1 MAEKKEYVKL
11 WLSYASYFE
20 AYGAAEV
27 GRLVLAMIK
36 YRASGVEPEFSGSE
50 RFIWPAIKRDID
62 ESVAAQESAADTYRE
77 NGKKGGRPKKPN
89 GNTENQK
96 NQSGFSETKKTYGQR
111 TKDKGQGQGQG
122 QGQGDNSAPAR
133 ADDHTPAAA
142 AVVADYLNRVNPSA
156 SDISLEELR
165 SFADTLGEA
174 VCKRAFDIA
183 LDEKKATWSYIR
195 AILRDKA
202 ARGVKC
208 LADWDALEAVRPK
221 GPPGPKNA
229 PAPMPGQPG
238 EADRRAREDMEQLRE
253 LMRRES
259 SGDD

>member
-20 AYGAAEV
+20 EFSDVEV
-27 GRLVLAMIK
+27 GRLVRAMIA
-36 YRASGVEPEFSGSE
+36 YRASREEPKFNGNE
-50 RFIWPAIKRDID
+50 RFIWPAIRRDID
-62 ESVAAQESAADTYRE
+62 TAIAAQESAADASRE

-89 GNTENQK
+89 RNLENQE
-96 NQSGFSETKKTYGQR
+96 NQIGFSETQKTYGQR

-122 QGQGDNSAPAR
+122 SNSASECAN
-133 ADDHTPAAA
+133 AHTSAAA
-142 AVVADYLNRVNPSA
+142 AVVADYINRVNPVA
-156 SDISLEELR
+156 SDIALEELR
-165 SFADTLGEA
+165 SFADTLGES
-174 VCKRAFDIA
+174 VCKRAIDIA
-183 LDEKKATWSYIR
+183 LDEKKAAWSYIR

-202 ARGVKC
+202 SRGVKC

-238 EADRRAREDMEQLRE
+238 EADRRAREDMEQLRN
-253 LMRRES
+253 LMRRE
-259 SGDD
+259 GHENGG

>member
-1 MAEKKEYVKL
+1 MERGQFTFYRSFWDAMKSLPKKDQLQFVTAVCGYV
-11 WLSYASYFE
+11 FD
-20 AYGAAEV
+20 GADV
-27 GRLVLAMIK
+27 SV
-36 YRASGVEPEFSGSE
+36 SG
-50 RFIWPAIKRDID
+50 PA
-62 ESVAAQESAADTYRE
+62 VAAFLLVKPVLDKASKRAES
-77 NGKKGGRPKKPN
+77 GKKGVSKREANRKQTPSEGEKEKEVEVEEEVEVEVENEVLKKPLPC
-89 GNTENQK
+89 GR
-96 NQSGFSETKKTYGQR
+96 GTK
-111 TKDKGQGQGQG
+111 
-122 QGQGDNSAPAR
+122 SP
-133 ADDHTPAAA
+133 DHTPAAA

-156 SDISLEELR
+156 SDIALEELR
-165 SFADTLGEA
+165 SFADALGEA

-238 EADRRAREDMEQLRE
+238 EADRRAREDMEQLRAMMQKE
-253 LMRRES
+253 RE
-259 SGDD
+259 GNL